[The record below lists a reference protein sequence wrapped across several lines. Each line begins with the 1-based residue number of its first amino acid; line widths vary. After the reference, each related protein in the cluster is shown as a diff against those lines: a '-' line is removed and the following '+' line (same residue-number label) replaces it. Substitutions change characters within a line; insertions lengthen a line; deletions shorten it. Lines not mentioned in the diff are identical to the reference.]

1 MFGRIL
7 NIEMTLPIRRENH
20 GVSKFRQF
28 DNLANSE
35 GSHVDRRLRGLEG
48 SCSTLLEKLYLS

>member
-1 MFGRIL
+1 MFGRIQ
-7 NIEMTLPIRRENH
+7 NIEMKLPSRRENR

-48 SCSTLLEKLYLS
+48 NCSSSLENNI